1 MNNNEWNLLI
11 ERWNNFLNESL
22 KSSDDKEI
30 KFYSN
35 MLQNVIL
42 DFKKSVSEDD
52 YDYYHDKTS
61 LIHQK
66 LENVL
71 YKDSIDLIGQGLSRE
86 GYSFNNSPWVLKI
99 AKNISGAISNKKE
112 LDIQINRKHGSGA
125 QEGFVQIY
133 SWDKVNSNPW
143 WVISEKVVQLDKIQD
158 LNLLKKIFPTFWNC
172 LEGENNKFKK
182 NSEKFKEFITKTL
195 MNLVHIERRKL
206 KKSISGLND
215 YDLHRDYLSFTKLF
229 PEFGGKDKEKISK
242 LKRTGKLDSIF
253 PNINNQTIYD
263 RMSKLS
269 LVKDFNEIDF
279 GKDIIFFKKILG
291 YITTSDLHEDNIGIV
306 LSNIENAS
314 PKSIRILDFDVNI

>member
-1 MNNNEWNLLI
+1 MNNKEWNLLI
-11 ERWNNFLNESL
+11 EDWNKFLNESL

-30 KFYSN
+30 KKYSD

-42 DFKKSVSEDD
+42 KFKESVSEDD
-52 YDYYHDKTS
+52 YDYYRDKTS
-61 LIHQK
+61 LIYQK
-66 LENVL
+66 LENTL
-71 YKDSIDLIGQGLSRE
+71 YKDNINLIGQGLSRE
-86 GYSFNNSPWVLKI
+86 GYSLNNSPWVLKI
-99 AKNISGAISNKKE
+99 AMNISGAINNKKE

-133 SWDKVNSNPW
+133 SWDKINSNPW

-182 NSEKFKEFITKTL
+182 DSKNFKEFITKTL
-195 MNLVHIERRKL
+195 MSLVHFERRKL
-206 KKSISGLND
+206 KKSKLDLSD

-229 PEFGGKDKEKISK
+229 PEFGEEIKEKVSK
-242 LKRTGKLDSIF
+242 IKRTGKLDSIF
-253 PNINNQTIYD
+253 PNISNQTIYEQ
-263 RMSKLS
+263 MSKLS
-269 LVKDFNEIDF
+269 LVKDFSEVDF

-314 PKSIRILDFDVNI
+314 PESIRILDFDVNI